1 MAFKLEFLKL
11 QSKRFRVDDDLMV
24 MDGVDK
30 IKALRVIL
38 TNFDES
44 TQIQTV
50 DLTRQEN
57 EDVWYSGDVEFA

>member
-1 MAFKLEFLKL
+1 MEFLKL